1 MLYKDKA
8 QNVLFAFLFLHLQ
21 LLSQV
26 KAPAAAAAVVV
37 WALMLEIL
45 VKCNISF
52 NRNRRVFLQKS
63 TYIFTR
69 GLGVSIGTRVWHSE
83 EWGGRVIS
91 GYMLNKISEVSILYN
106 CRRILTTI
114 WYVGN
119 HIMIS
124 FHMQSV
130 K

>member
-26 KAPAAAAAVVV
+26 KAPAAAAVVV
-37 WALMLEIL
+37 RALMLEIL

-69 GLGVSIGTRVWHSE
+69 GLGVSIGTRV
-83 EWGGRVIS
+83 
-91 GYMLNKISEVSILYN
+91 
-106 CRRILTTI
+106 
-114 WYVGN
+114 
-119 HIMIS
+119 
-124 FHMQSV
+124 
-130 K
+130 

>member
-26 KAPAAAAAVVV
+26 KAPAAAVVVV

-52 NRNRRVFLQKS
+52 NRNRRVFLEKS

-83 EWGGRVIS
+83 ECGGWVIS

>member
-26 KAPAAAAAVVV
+26 KAPAAAVVVV

-52 NRNRRVFLQKS
+52 NRNRRVFLEKS

-69 GLGVSIGTRVWHSE
+69 GLGVSIGTRVWHSD
-83 EWGGRVIS
+83 EWGGWVIS